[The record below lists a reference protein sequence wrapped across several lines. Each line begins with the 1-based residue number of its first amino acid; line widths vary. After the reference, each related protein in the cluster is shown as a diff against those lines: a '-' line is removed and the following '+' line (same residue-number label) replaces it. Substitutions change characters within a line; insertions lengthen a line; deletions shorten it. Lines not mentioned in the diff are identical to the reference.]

1 MAISDSW
8 FAVVVLIS
16 ILEQFWLSAVFFAA
30 HYLVI
35 AAGLLWYVK
44 FLLSHRQLA
53 DEPAEII
60 VPNPK
65 GNNNNPIKPKL
76 QGGKAGGGAETKEE
90 NHKRIRN
97 VALMALASI
106 VIVGMAIVIYFSL
119 FSFSSISFL
128 FPFSSPSSELTIAP
142 SPPAPASA
150 FKQTVTLGALLPLT
164 GVSSSLGESEEAALK
179 IATRDI
185 NEYLFNTHSNIG
197 IELVIQDTQTNP
209 SVSLEKLKHLAAK
222 GIKIV
227 IGLPQAQN

>member
-1 MAISDSW
+1 LVI
-8 FAVVVLIS
+8 FYI
-16 ILEQFWLSAVFFAA
+16 FAA

-76 QGGKAGGGAETKEE
+76 QGAETKEE

-106 VIVGMAIVIYFSL
+106 VTVGMAIVIYFSL
-119 FSFSSISFL
+119 FSFSSISFF
-128 FPFSSPSSELTIAP
+128 FPFLV
-142 SPPAPASA
+142 
-150 FKQTVTLGALLPLT
+150 QAL
-164 GVSSSLGESEEAALK
+164 
-179 IATRDI
+179 
-185 NEYLFNTHSNIG
+185 N
-197 IELVIQDTQTNP
+197 
-209 SVSLEKLKHLAAK
+209 
-222 GIKIV
+222 
-227 IGLPQAQN
+227 

>member
-16 ILEQFWLSAVFFAA
+16 ILEQFWLSATFFAA

-65 GNNNNPIKPKL
+65 GNKNNPIKPKL
-76 QGGKAGGGAETKEE
+76 QGGNAGGGAETKEE

-97 VALMALASI
+97 VALMASYI
-106 VIVGMAIVIYFSL
+106 VIVGMAIVIISL
-119 FSFSSISFL
+119 CFHFRQYHFF
-128 FPFSSPSSELTIAP
+128 FPFLV
-142 SPPAPASA
+142 
-150 FKQTVTLGALLPLT
+150 QAL
-164 GVSSSLGESEEAALK
+164 
-179 IATRDI
+179 
-185 NEYLFNTHSNIG
+185 N
-197 IELVIQDTQTNP
+197 
-209 SVSLEKLKHLAAK
+209 
-222 GIKIV
+222 
-227 IGLPQAQN
+227 